1 MFHNPYLSTQPSPPS
16 SLLTFIAHVFQSLSP
31 NTTPLPSSSLIP
43 QPFSNQSITAP
54 IFISYLSTFLITPPQ
69 HLHLSSLSTFL

>member
-16 SLLTFIAHVFQSLSP
+16 SLLTFIAHVSQSLSLS
-31 NTTPLPSSSLIP
+31 TTPLPSSSLIP
-43 QPFSNQSITAP
+43 QPFSQPPITNP
-54 IFISYLSTFLITPPQ
+54 IFISYLSTFLTTPPQ

>member
-31 NTTPLPSSSLIP
+31 STTPLPSSSLIP
-43 QPFSNQSITAP
+43 QPFSHHSP
-54 IFISYLSTFLITPPQ
+54 
-69 HLHLSSLSTFL
+69 HLHLLSLNFSHNPPSTSSSLISLNLSLRL